1 MKIYSENHLYLI
13 FRNINGYFEKINE
26 SRYLTLV
33 PTNESKEK
41 IKQDKELWNN
51 IRDFIKSLTNNS
63 DDYNEN

>member
-1 MKIYSENHLYLI
+1 MKIYSENLLYLI

-41 IKQDKELWNN
+41 IKQDKDLWNN